1 MGSASERRAQA
12 RVAARTLYESS
23 DLTNDEIGERVG
35 VSKTAIRDWAKKDG
49 WVKGRLFN
57 KADQSSRERVA
68 ATHKETPTWPK
79 TSPQTSEKLSRG
91 SLAVRPNAPE
101 QGEQTVLDSAIIE
114 IGAQVLTQV
123 RLQQRDDVAR
133 ARRLATQLLVE
144 CEHLTGQNDL
154 FEMVGEML
162 FNPDRYGRDKLNELY
177 QAVIQLPGRVKVLR
191 ELSDALGTLITLERG
206 VHGLPPVDPPPPP
219 RPKPPTGTLDSPQ
232 DTYRWL
238 AGIKGATLDQHDVED
253 AVERTAQQP

>member
-1 MGSASERRAQA
+1 MPAPRNT
-12 RVAARTLYESS
+12 AARSAARLLYESG
-23 DLTNDEIGERVG
+23 DLSNTKEIAARVG
-35 VSKTAIRDWAKKDG
+35 VTERAIQKWLKQDG
-49 WVKGRLFN
+49 WI
-57 KADQSSRERVA
+57 VA
-68 ATHKETPTWPK
+68 
-79 TSPQTSEKLSRG
+79 G
-91 SLAVRPNAPE
+91 SLESKALEASSEQIANANLKRGERWDEQTTSNVRGREQTRAPE
-101 QGEQTVLDSAIIE
+101 RHERSLTVVEQTIVE

-238 AGIKGATLDQHDVED
+238 AGIKGATLDQHAVED